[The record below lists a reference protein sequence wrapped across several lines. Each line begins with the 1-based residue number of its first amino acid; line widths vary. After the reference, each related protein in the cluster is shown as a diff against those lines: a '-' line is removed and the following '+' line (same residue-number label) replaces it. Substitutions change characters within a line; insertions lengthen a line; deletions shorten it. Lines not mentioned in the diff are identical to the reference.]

1 MEYTMEG
8 QGGGRTMEIVRE
20 GGGGG
25 GGEMTI
31 TRSSTTISGGGGGGS
46 MEIIREGGGGGGEMT
61 MTRTSTSRSGGGG
74 STTMEGSMRASSKT
88 STKMLDAAQVATM
101 EGTSMRQESEMDMQT
116 IEEPPRSRRAS
127 QQRSAGL
134 PPAGPMRPPV
144 PDLTEVHGPLYPTE
158 RRHEF
163 PRDPPPRVE
172 SKAKD
177 DFKFPVMVEDGKH
190 SCTEVPK
197 AGEKVSTLTGPVLDT
212 AHHHAFTKEETKSYD
227 VKTLTGP
234 VQSVGVEASHKFN
247 MMESQAKPVDAPAGK
262 EQMYPV
268 MASDHSSKF
277 TGPTTS
283 VKSNNTDV
291 KDIHFPTGI
300 NRRKFNEQMSGHGY
314 NEITMSQEAK
324 VSTDLQGPLYDVAT
338 VHAFKGIMT
347 HAHKLTEMTGP
358 VFGNADLEVDR
369 KHHYSELGKH
379 AETLKNLSLPVYD
392 VDTKHGYELIMKE
405 AEKLVSIVG
414 PVYPVEHGSKYKPET
429 TKVDSQPMMTGPVNK
444 LVSDSNKYCPVTEK
458 VRSEALMTGPVYPG
472 VEAKNAYN
480 ETESARTD
488 VPIQMNAPVYSSVA
502 GGNQYSYEAPK
513 VPEPDAQQFTPTRA
527 GATTESHKYGPVPAR
542 VPGVPQVTGPVRVEQ
557 GDNKY
562 CPVSERK
569 SGEMAMCGPVYAGV
583 ESKRGFSEVKGKADL
598 PMVVSGPCYPAD
610 AGHKYSG
617 ETLEPKF
624 SVQMGQVYPVLDSG
638 HSHSFREIIASAAA
652 MAGFSVPRH
661 EIDHD
666 KHGYVPQAPVALG
679 TTQEMLGPIYDVMQ
693 QHNYGQIN
701 TIVNELKTLSTPVYT
716 PESKNHYQNILKNV
730 EKLETLQTPVFDIN
744 RDHHFSEIMKS
755 IDSIKTMSGPVYDLG
770 QDSKHSCNEV
780 TKTVDRIKTLAYPVY
795 GVEGKANYNEMEK
808 KVESLK
814 QLASPYYDIGEAKYS
829 FNEIDKALDTVKA
842 LNFPILINQDSA
854 HHFNEIAKHAETLKD
869 LIGPVYLSE
878 DVSHKFSVVPP

>member
-1 MEYTMEG
+1 M
-8 QGGGRTMEIVRE
+8 
-20 GGGGG
+20 
-25 GGEMTI
+25 
-31 TRSSTTISGGGGGGS
+31 
-46 MEIIREGGGGGGEMT
+46 
-61 MTRTSTSRSGGGG
+61 
-74 STTMEGSMRASSKT
+74 
-88 STKMLDAAQVATM
+88 
-101 EGTSMRQESEMDMQT
+101 
-116 IEEPPRSRRAS
+116 
-127 QQRSAGL
+127 
-134 PPAGPMRPPV
+134 
-144 PDLTEVHGPLYPTE
+144 
-158 RRHEF
+158 
-163 PRDPPPRVE
+163 
-172 SKAKD
+172 
-177 DFKFPVMVEDGKH
+177 
-190 SCTEVPK
+190 
-197 AGEKVSTLTGPVLDT
+197 
-212 AHHHAFTKEETKSYD
+212 
-227 VKTLTGP
+227 KTLTGP

-300 NRRKFNEQMSGHGY
+300 NRRKFNEKMSGHGY

-379 AETLKNLSLPVYD
+379 AETLKNLCLPVYD

-513 VPEPDAQQFTPTRA
+513 VPGPDAQQFTPTRA

-583 ESKRGFSEVKGKADL
+583 EGKNAYSETPARVSGQPLMAGPVFPGVESKSGFSEVKGKADL

-617 ETLEPKF
+617 CR
-624 SVQMGQVYPVLDSG
+624 Y
-638 HSHSFREIIASAAA
+638 
-652 MAGFSVPRH
+652 
-661 EIDHD
+661 
-666 KHGYVPQAPVALG
+666 
-679 TTQEMLGPIYDVMQ
+679 
-693 QHNYGQIN
+693 
-701 TIVNELKTLSTPVYT
+701 
-716 PESKNHYQNILKNV
+716 
-730 EKLETLQTPVFDIN
+730 
-744 RDHHFSEIMKS
+744 
-755 IDSIKTMSGPVYDLG
+755 
-770 QDSKHSCNEV
+770 EV
-780 TKTVDRIKTLAYPVY
+780 WLR
-795 GVEGKANYNEMEK
+795 M
-808 KVESLK
+808 
-814 QLASPYYDIGEAKYS
+814 
-829 FNEIDKALDTVKA
+829 
-842 LNFPILINQDSA
+842 
-854 HHFNEIAKHAETLKD
+854 
-869 LIGPVYLSE
+869 
-878 DVSHKFSVVPP
+878 